1 MFHREI
7 ESGKNLVNNVNA
19 WVWQIGKQNKL
30 YQKSTNLS
38 YRITY
43 VMTHETPKPLLM
55 SLKTNIN
62 KMLSV
67 DFLPLNLE
75 EPADFVKLLLVATSE
90 HSRVAI
96 S

>member
-1 MFHREI
+1 
-7 ESGKNLVNNVNA
+7 
-19 WVWQIGKQNKL
+19 
-30 YQKSTNLS
+30 
-38 YRITY
+38 
-43 VMTHETPKPLLM
+43 MTHETPKPLLM

-90 HSRVAI
+90 HSRVVIA
-96 S
+96 

>member
-1 MFHREI
+1 
-7 ESGKNLVNNVNA
+7 
-19 WVWQIGKQNKL
+19 
-30 YQKSTNLS
+30 
-38 YRITY
+38 
-43 VMTHETPKPLLM
+43 MTHETPKPLLM

-67 DFLPLNLE
+67 DFFLPLNLL

>member
-7 ESGKNLVNNVNA
+7 ESGKNLVDNVTA
-19 WVWQIGKQNKL
+19 WPWQIGKQNKA
-30 YQKSTNLS
+30 YQKSTKLS

-43 VMTHETPKPLLM
+43 VMKLLKPLLM